1 MQHEDDLRGL
11 AKVMQFMRAI
21 SVLLLVV
28 HIYWFC
34 YRWMESLGWTHPVVD
49 RVLAGFQR
57 TSGLF
62 GSPLYTKL
70 FCLLLLGLSCLGTR
84 SVRSERITVRRIVPV
99 AAIGTV
105 LFFGCDILLH
115 ARLGTTDTGFLYT
128 VALGAGYVCL
138 LTAGI
143 WLGRLLSGGMT
154 DDPFNDEN
162 ESFMQETRYIGNEY
176 SVNLPTLFYYGKRW
190 SPGWINVVNPFRAS
204 VVLGTPGS
212 GKSYAVVN
220 NYIKQMI
227 GKGYSMYIYG
237 APVKAI
243 S

>member
-70 FCLLLLGLSCLGTR
+70 FCLLLLGGFDGQRQHLHGGCGLGHHGIEPGVAKLYGVKLALAVPFGDLTRQLEALS
-84 SVRSERITVRRIVPV
+84 
-99 AAIGTV
+99 
-105 LFFGCDILLH
+105 H
-115 ARLGTTDTGFLYT
+115 
-128 VALGAGYVCL
+128 
-138 LTAGI
+138 
-143 WLGRLLSGGMT
+143 
-154 DDPFNDEN
+154 
-162 ESFMQETRYIGNEY
+162 RYIGGQQHFLREQFGF
-176 SVNLPTLFYYGKRW
+176 VVGKVLCRALADGQHQHLALFGC
-190 SPGWINVVNPFRAS
+190 GLLEHVGQVDAAG
-204 VVLGTPGS
+204 L
-212 GKSYAVVN
+212 
-220 NYIKQMI
+220 
-227 GKGYSMYIYG
+227 
-237 APVKAI
+237 
-243 S
+243 